1 MFEIKIITSFA
12 AAHCL
17 RHFRGKC
24 EALHGHNWKVE
35 VFLRSPELDEV
46 GLVMDF
52 KVVKETVKGILEELD
67 HKYLNELEPFTQDNP
82 SSENIARF
90 IFRVLSEKLNQG
102 SVVVHKVTAWESDE
116 ACASYFESL

>member
-1 MFEIKIITSFA
+1 MYEIKIITSFA

-35 VFLRSPELDEV
+35 VFLQSPVLDKA

-52 KVVKETVKGILEELD
+52 KVAKETTKALLEELD
-67 HKYLNELEPFTQDNP
+67 HKYLNELEPFSQENP

-90 IFRVLSEKLNQG
+90 IFRELSKKLNQG
-102 SVVVHKVTAWESDE
+102 PVVVHKVTAWESED
-116 ACASYFESL
+116 ACASYFERA